1 MKTVFVHL
9 SGSKKGATEVFTAE
23 RLKIGTDPANELRFD
38 PSADKVAAPFHAEI
52 ELQGCDYLLRN
63 KADGT
68 FVNGQQ
74 IDEVVLHDGDMVEFG
89 AGGPKVRFRL
99 KSEEGDVCKPLREML
114 EDSAAMAREEHRG
127 GLVSAGS
134 FLRELTWE
142 ALTQSSMRFR
152 VVLAFSILLVLTF
165 ATFVFYSSF
174 SQRQLE
180 KEVTH
185 RFKET
190 AERIETLEARGVVA
204 ERIIKKFTGGVC
216 LIQGIYGFSEDD
228 NVPLNVPY
236 EYTGSGFL
244 INANGTIL
252 TNKHIAVPWWRR
264 PGRYGPIEMGFTPVF
279 KEFRAFFPGIEKSF
293 TLRME
298 KLSERLDLAIVRIG
312 PGAIEEGLPVLE
324 LETEREIVVGEP
336 VVVLG
341 YPAGISAILA
351 RIGRSVMDELVYDMG
366 LDFAELAD
374 ELSRRGLIRPLATQ
388 GHITGVLPDRI
399 VFDAQTTIGGSGGPI
414 IDRNGKVIAIT
425 YGIFSG
431 FTGSNL
437 AIPAKH
443 VLELIDVPAGMKM
456 NEQGDVK
463 GRLGANDPMKMA
475 EQTEITSRQRSR
487 DE

>member
-1 MKTVFVHL
+1 VKTVFVHL
-9 SGSKKGATEVFTAE
+9 SGSKKGATEVFTVE

-89 AGGPKVRFRL
+89 AGGPKVRFRI
-99 KSEEGDVCKPLREML
+99 KSEESDVCKPLREML
-114 EDSAAMAREEHRG
+114 EDSAAMAREEQRG
-127 GLVSAGS
+127 GFVSAGA

-152 VVLAFSILLVLTF
+152 VVLAFSILLVFAF

-293 TLRME
+293 TLRTE
-298 KLSERLDLAIVRIG
+298 KLSERLDLAIVRID
-312 PGAIEEGLPVLE
+312 PDAIEEGLPVLE

-336 VVVLG
+336 VVVIG

-351 RIGRSVMDELVYDMG
+351 RIGKSVMDELVYDMG

-388 GHITGVLPDRI
+388 GHITGVLPGRI
-399 VFDAQTTIGGSGGPI
+399 VFDAQTTIGGSGGPV

-443 VLELIDVPAGMKM
+443 VLELIDVPAGMKT

-463 GRLGANDPMKMA
+463 GRLGANDPMRMA
-475 EQTEITSRQRSR
+475 EQTEITSRQRNR